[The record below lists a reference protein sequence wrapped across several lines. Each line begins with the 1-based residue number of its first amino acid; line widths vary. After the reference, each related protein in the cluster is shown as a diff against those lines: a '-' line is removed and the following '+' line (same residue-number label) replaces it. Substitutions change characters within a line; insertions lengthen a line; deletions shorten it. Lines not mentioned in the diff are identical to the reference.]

1 MKQIISFF
9 INRFGKLTT
18 GIIARIKTFLN
29 GLTKGG
35 EKK

>member
-9 INRFGKLTT
+9 IK
-18 GIIARIKTFLN
+18 IIARIKTFLN